1 MSTPNLTATDGE
13 VYVALA
19 DTTQVFPAT
28 IEDERWNGYAVP
40 RFRHLVA
47 ESIASW
53 LNTMHDHDP
62 DEWPD
67 TATFDGDVLTVLET
81 EEHTPDRI
89 EPDENNR
96 YAIGYR
102 GWCWELT
109 APPTDPQADAGLLA
123 DSARLVPE
131 DDEILVTINID
142 GTDPA
147 FPALASEIHGWSR
160 AGCPRFRRTVAE
172 VVVAWISDT
181 VRKYPEG
188 SDLAYWDGDTIVMV
202 DHQAI
207 GEDGYLPDRITAA
220 EDGRFSIGANFEW
233 ERAD

>member
-1 MSTPNLTATDGE
+1 M
-13 VYVALA
+13 YVALA
-19 DTTQVFPAT
+19 DTTQVFPA
-28 IEDERWNGYAVP
+28 IVEDERWSGFAVP
-40 RFRHLVA
+40 RFRRTA
-47 ESIASW
+47 ADAIALW
-53 LNTMHDHDP
+53 LNTMHDDDP
-62 DEWPD
+62 EEWPD

-81 EEHTPDRI
+81 EENWPGRV
-89 EPDENNR
+89 EPDEDDR

-102 GWCWELT
+102 GWCRELT
-109 APPTDPQADAGLLA
+109 APPTDSLADAGLLA
-123 DSARLVPE
+123 DFARLVPE

-181 VRKYPEG
+181 ARKYPEG
-188 SDLAYWDGDTIVMV
+188 SDLAYWEGDTIVMV

-207 GEDGYLPDRITAA
+207 GEDGYLPARITAA
-220 EDGRFSIGANFEW
+220 DDGRYSIGATFEW